1 MIEKQADVLTSDGA
15 MSTFVCHPERGG
27 PHPVIMFFMDA
38 PGIREELRD
47 MVRRLAATGYYVLLP
62 NLYYRVRKEE
72 FDFSNGITAE
82 VREKFVECLNTLKI
96 ESVVDDAGALIA
108 YAKRDSAAN
117 ANTIGCVG
125 YCMSGQFVINT
136 AARFNDD
143 VKAVASIYGV
153 KLVTEDAT
161 SPHLVAREAKAEFY
175 LACADNDIHVPL
187 SMVEKFKQAVE
198 ADGVKAEVE
207 IYPNTEHG
215 FAFPQRPAY
224 KREAAERHWERIL
237 ALFKRCL

>member
-1 MIEKQADVLTSDGA
+1 MIEKQVDVLTSDGL

-27 PHPVIMFFMDA
+27 PHSVILFFMDA

-72 FDFSNGITAE
+72 FDYSDGITAE
-82 VREKFVECLNTLKI
+82 IREKFVECMTTLRI
-96 ESVVDDAGALIA
+96 NSVVDDAGSLIA
-108 YAKRDSAAN
+108 YAKQDGAAN
-117 ANTIGCVG
+117 AKSIGCVG

-143 VKAVASIYGV
+143 IKAVASIYGV

-161 SPHLVAREAKAEFY
+161 SPHLVACNAKAEFY
-175 LACADNDIHVPL
+175 LACADNDVHVPL
-187 SMVEKFKQAVE
+187 SMVEQFKRA
-198 ADGVKAEVE
+198 VKADEVKSEVE
-207 IYPNTEHG
+207 IYPGTEHG
-215 FAFPQRPAY
+215 FAFPQRPVY
-224 KREAAERHWERIL
+224 KRESAERHWERIL
-237 ALFKRCL
+237 DLFKRCL